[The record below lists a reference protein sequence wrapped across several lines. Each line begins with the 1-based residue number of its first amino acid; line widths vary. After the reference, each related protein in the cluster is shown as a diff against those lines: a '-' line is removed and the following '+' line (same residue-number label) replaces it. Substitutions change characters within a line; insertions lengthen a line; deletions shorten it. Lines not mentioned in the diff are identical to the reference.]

1 MQTKWGPNGPATA
14 RPHLGAAVR
23 APSGPPAAGPAGRGG
38 QESDEPAQTADRRQ
52 RTVAACR
59 TGFDPAIPVNV
70 YDIGLIYDID
80 IDASSAVNLRMTL
93 TSPACPVAGTLPGEV
108 EARAKDVPGVSAAKV
123 ELVWEPTWTMEM
135 MSEEA
140 KLQLGMT

>member
-1 MQTKWGPNGPATA
+1 MNDDTGSPKTGGPIEAA
-14 RPHLGAAVR
+14 DSGASA
-23 APSGPPAAGPAGRGG
+23 APSSPGPSAPEGKGSE
-38 QESDEPAQTADRRQ
+38 ESAQTQDLRQ
-52 RTVAACR
+52 TIIDALRTV
-59 TGFDPAIPVNV
+59 FDPEIPVNV

-80 IDASSAVNLRMTL
+80 IDASSAVNIRMTL

-140 KLQLGMT
+140 KLQLGMM

>member
-1 MQTKWGPNGPATA
+1 MNSEPESPKTGGPIEAEDSAGSA
-14 RPHLGAAVR
+14 
-23 APSGPPAAGPAGRGG
+23 APSSPGPPAPEQQGSE
-38 QESDEPAQTADRRQ
+38 ESAQTQDPRQ
-52 RTVAACR
+52 KIIDALRTVY
-59 TGFDPAIPVNV
+59 DPEIPVNV

-80 IDASSAVNLRMTL
+80 IDASSAVNIRMTL

-108 EARAKDVPGVSAAKV
+108 ETRAKDVPGVSGAKV